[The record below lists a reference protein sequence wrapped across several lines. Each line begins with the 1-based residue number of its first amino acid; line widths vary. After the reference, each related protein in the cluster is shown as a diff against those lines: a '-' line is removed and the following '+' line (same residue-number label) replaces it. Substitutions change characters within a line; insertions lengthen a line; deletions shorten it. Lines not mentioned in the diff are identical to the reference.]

1 MSNVVRTWK
10 DGANAAGEIEL
21 TDAQLEAVYGAQG
34 DDDGFSAQQE
44 KDSSETITKNVIFFA
59 ENLSIQKNKQEKAS
73 IHL

>member
-10 DGANAAGEIEL
+10 DGDTAGEIEL

-34 DDDGFSAQQE
+34 DDGFSAQQE

-73 IHL
+73 IQGL